1 MSEAFKQRLQDLQN
15 MQQGISP
22 SGTTDTVYL
31 SNIGGRYSTQPGIF
45 DVGGRGNA
53 IKFYSL
59 SDEEKAKAIQ
69 DINQEA
75 ETKRKLS
82 FLPFFNTETA
92 RINPGLISQQ
102 NTNSTTQSTNTGTNQ
117 VDNQVQQTNDT
128 NPQNIFG
135 ERLAQAF
142 FPGMPQSNKNLI
154 NAAILRGSLELL
166 KPRQP
171 GENLA
176 SQLGRGL
183 EAGTQFGKDIQ
194 KRQLEALATQASLLK
209 AQQGKM
215 PSQVTITENKLD
227 SFKDLANVLRKT
239 SPTFEKN
246 LGSIQSKIGDMF
258 GPEADTL
265 KAIATEAIGRQ
276 SANPRLTPEQ
286 ALEEAA
292 VSILGG
298 NISSMSVSQTEPTED
313 QYSKVNR

>member
-1 MSEAFKQRLQDLQN
+1 MSEAFKQRLQDLQD
-15 MQQGISP
+15 MQKGISP

-45 DVGGRGNA
+45 DVGGTGNA

-59 SDEEKAKAIQ
+59 SDEEKAKAIR
-69 DINQEA
+69 DINQKT

-82 FLPFFNTETA
+82 FLPFFNTETT

-142 FPGMPQSNKNLI
+142 FPGIPQSNKNLI

-183 EAGTQFGKDIQ
+183 EAGTKVGADVQ
-194 KRQLEALATQASLLK
+194 KRQLEALTTQAALLK
-209 AQQGKM
+209 AQQTGK
-215 PSQVTITENKLD
+215 QVSVTKEKRQLFEQVIDPLYNADPEFRD
-227 SFKDLANVLRKT
+227 DL
-239 SPTFEKN
+239 E
-246 LGSIQSKIGDMF
+246 
-258 GPEADTL
+258 TL
-265 KAIATEAIGRQ
+265 KRQ
-276 SANPRLTPEQ
+276 TGD
-286 ALEEAA
+286 
-292 VSILGG
+292 VW
-298 NISSMSVSQTEPTED
+298 V
-313 QYSKVNR
+313 